1 MRNFYV
7 KKIGI
12 ALTTLAVIAAGFA
25 GCSKNDKDKTE
36 VPTPPA
42 SITLQNYSKTPA
54 LVLKKSGFENLEV
67 FSLFSSE
74 DSFEQSPNYVFGG
87 SADGAGVIKTA
98 DGGFVMMVNNE
109 DNWSVSRITLDKN
122 FKPIKGEYS
131 LNSDG
136 GQARLCSGTM
146 VTPEVHGFG
155 PLYLSAGESNV
166 EAQTH
171 SLNPLA
177 AGMQTNTLTQGFG
190 HWSAENAVPL
200 PKEAYAG
207 KTVVIIGEDADD
219 ASGGQL
225 VLYVS
230 NTVGDLNN
238 GTQYMLKR
246 TDNNQTET
254 AMTVGNTYDVEF
266 VKVENHKTITGV
278 QTQALVDP
286 LKAIKFGRV
295 EDIDYRKGSAEA
307 GREIYFNVT
316 GQAATGVNAA
326 KSRTVFGRT
335 YKLVMDANDPTKGK
349 LQCILDGDDD
359 NGPAKEFQN
368 PDNIC
373 VTKNYVYIQE
383 DSNTYGAETHDAYIY
398 QYNIA
403 TKELKVVLELD
414 HRRNDPKFGATAA
427 KGNWEYG
434 ALVDISDVVGIPDTF
449 TLSVQPH
456 TWVGEA
462 FKNKDG
468 GTKRPN
474 ESQASQV
481 VILKGLAR

>member
-1 MRNFYV
+1 M
-7 KKIGI
+7 KKIYLKNMGI
-12 ALTTLAVIAAGFA
+12 ALTATALIAAGVA
-25 GCSKNDKDKTE
+25 GCKKDNNKKTE
-36 VPTPPA
+36 EPG
-42 SITLQNYSKTPA
+42 ITLQSYSKTPA
-54 LVLKKSGFENLEV
+54 LLLKKAGFENLEV
-67 FSLFSSE
+67 YSLFSSE
-74 DSFEQSPNYVFGG
+74 DVFEQSPSYVFGG
-87 SADGAGVIKTA
+87 SADGAGLVKTA
-98 DGGFVMMVNNE
+98 DGNYVMMINNE

-122 FKPIKGEYS
+122 FKPVKGEYT

-146 VTPEVHGFG
+146 VLPEVHGFG

-171 SLNPLA
+171 SLNPLLS
-177 AGMQTNTLTQGFG
+177 GPQTNTLTPGLG

-200 PKEAYAG
+200 PKDAYAG
-207 KTVVIIGEDADD
+207 KTVVLIGEDADD

-230 NTVGDLNN
+230 NTVGDLAN

-246 TDNNQTET
+246 TDNNQIET
-254 AMTVGNTYDVEF
+254 AMTAGTAYDVEF
-266 VKVENHKTITGV
+266 VKIDNHKTITGA
-278 QTQALVDP
+278 QIQALVDP

-295 EDIDYRKGSAEA
+295 EDIDYRKGGAEN
-307 GREIYFNVT
+307 GREVYFTVT
-316 GQAATGVNAA
+316 GQAASGVNAA
-326 KSRTVFGRT
+326 KVRTVMGRV
-335 YKLVMDANDPTKGK
+335 YKLAMDANDPLKGK
-349 LQCILDGDDD
+349 LTCILDGDDD

-373 VTKNYVYIQE
+373 VTKNYVYVQE
-383 DSNTYGAETHDAYIY
+383 DSNTYGGETHDAYIY

-403 TKELKVVLELD
+403 TKEMKVALELD
-414 HRRNDPKFGATAA
+414 HRRNDPKFGATAT

-434 ALVDISDVVGIPDTF
+434 ALYDISDIIGVPDAF
-449 TLSVQPH
+449 ALSIQPH
-456 TWVGEA
+456 TWTGDA

-474 ESQASQV
+474 ESQASQIV
-481 VILKGLAR
+481 LIKGLPR

>member
-1 MRNFYV
+1 MKNLYA
-7 KKIGI
+7 KKLGLAFTASAI
-12 ALTTLAVIAAGFA
+12 AVAAFVA
-25 GCSKNDKDKTE
+25 GCGKDDDGGEETTNPVMLK
-36 VPTPPA
+36 
-42 SITLQNYSKTPA
+42 NYSATPA
-54 LVLKKSGFENLEV
+54 LLLKKAGFESIEV

-74 DSFEQSPNYVFGG
+74 DKFEQSPNYIFGG
-87 SADGAGVIKTA
+87 SADGAGVVKNP
-98 DGGFVMMVNNE
+98 DGSGYIMMVNNE
-109 DNWSVSRITLDKN
+109 DNYSVSRITLDNN
-122 FKPIKGEYS
+122 FKPVKGEYA

-136 GQARLCSGTM
+136 GQWRLCSGTM
-146 VTPEVHGFG
+146 VTPAVHGFG
-155 PLYLSAGESNV
+155 PLYLSAGESAV

-171 SLNPLA
+171 SLNPFT
-177 AGMQTNTLTQGFG
+177 AGLQSNTVTQGFS

-200 PKEAYAG
+200 PKDAYTG
-207 KTVVIIGEDADD
+207 KTVVLIGEDADD
-219 ASGGQL
+219 TSGGQL

-238 GTQYMLKR
+238 GSQYMLKR
-246 TDNNQTET
+246 TDNNQKET
-254 AMTVGNTYDVEF
+254 DIAVGTSYDVEF
-266 VKVENHKTITGV
+266 VKIENHKTLTGA
-278 QTQALVDP
+278 QIQAMVDP

-295 EDIDYRKGSAEA
+295 EDVDYRKGGGANS
-307 GREIYFNVT
+307 REIYFNVT
-316 GQAATGVNAA
+316 GQAATVANAD

-335 YKLVMDANDPTKGK
+335 YKLVMDVNDPTKGK
-349 LQCILDGDDD
+349 MECILDGDND
-359 NGPAKEFQN
+359 NGPAKDFQN

-373 VTKNYVYIQE
+373 VTNNYVYIQE

-449 TLSVQPH
+449 TLSIQPH
-456 TWVGEA
+456 TWTGNA
-462 FKNKDG
+462 FKSPDG
-468 GTKRPN
+468 GTKRPS

-481 VILKGLAR
+481 VVLKGLPR

>member
-1 MRNFYV
+1 MKNFYI
-7 KKIGI
+7 KKMGI
-12 ALTTLAVIAAGFA
+12 ALSATAIVAAGIA
-25 GCSKNDKDKTE
+25 GCKKSETPKTE
-36 VPTPPA
+36 EPG
-42 SITLQNYSKTPA
+42 IKLQSYSKTPA
-54 LVLKKSGFENLEV
+54 LLLKKSGFENLEL

-74 DSFEQSPNYVFGG
+74 DAFEQSPGFVFAG
-87 SADGAGVIKTA
+87 SADGAGAVKTA
-98 DGGFVMMVNNE
+98 DGNFVMMVNNE

-122 FKPIKGEYS
+122 FKPVKGEYT

-171 SLNPLA
+171 SLNPLIP
-177 AGMQTNTLTQGFG
+177 GMQTNTLTAGLG

-200 PKEAYAG
+200 PKDAYAG
-207 KTVVIIGEDADD
+207 KTVVLIGEDADD

-238 GTQYMLKR
+238 GSQYMLKR
-246 TDNNQTET
+246 TDGNQIET

-266 VKVENHKTITGV
+266 VKIDNHKTITGA
-278 QTQALVDP
+278 QIQALVDP

-295 EDIDYRKGSAEA
+295 EDIDYRKGMGAEG
-307 GREIYFNVT
+307 GREVYFVVT
-316 GQAATGVNAA
+316 GQAASGVNAA
-326 KSRTVFGRT
+326 KVRTVAGRG
-335 YKLVMDANDPTKGK
+335 YKLVMDANDPLKGK
-349 LQCILDGDDD
+349 LQCILDGDDV
-359 NGPAKEFQN
+359 NGPAKLFQN

-383 DSNTYGAETHDAYIY
+383 DPNGYGTETHDAYIY

-403 TKELKVVLELD
+403 TKEMKVVMELD
-414 HRRNDPKFGATAA
+414 HRRGDAKFGATAA

-434 ALVDISDVVGIPDTF
+434 ALFDVSDLIGVPDTF
-449 TLSVQPH
+449 ALAVQPH
-456 TWVGEA
+456 TWQDDA
-462 FKNKDG
+462 FKGKDG

-474 ESQASQV
+474 ERQGSQIV
-481 VILKGLAR
+481 LIKGLAR

>member
-1 MRNFYV
+1 
-7 KKIGI
+7 
-12 ALTTLAVIAAGFA
+12 
-25 GCSKNDKDKTE
+25 
-36 VPTPPA
+36 
-42 SITLQNYSKTPA
+42 
-54 LVLKKSGFENLEV
+54 
-67 FSLFSSE
+67 
-74 DSFEQSPNYVFGG
+74 
-87 SADGAGVIKTA
+87 
-98 DGGFVMMVNNE
+98 MMVNNE

-122 FKPIKGEYS
+122 FKPVKGEYA

-146 VTPEVHGFG
+146 VTPAVHGFG

-171 SLNPLA
+171 SLNPLLT
-177 AGMQTNTLTQGFG
+177 GLQTNTQTQGFG

-207 KTVVIIGEDADD
+207 KTVVLIGEDADD

-254 AMTVGNTYDVEF
+254 SMVAGNTYDVEF

-295 EDIDYRKGSAEA
+295 EDIDYRKGSAVN

-316 GQAATGVNAA
+316 GQAATSFNA
-326 KSRTVFGRT
+326 
-335 YKLVMDANDPTKGK
+335 D
-349 LQCILDGDDD
+349 
-359 NGPAKEFQN
+359 
-368 PDNIC
+368 
-373 VTKNYVYIQE
+373 
-383 DSNTYGAETHDAYIY
+383 
-398 QYNIA
+398 
-403 TKELKVVLELD
+403 
-414 HRRNDPKFGATAA
+414 
-427 KGNWEYG
+427 
-434 ALVDISDVVGIPDTF
+434 
-449 TLSVQPH
+449 
-456 TWVGEA
+456 
-462 FKNKDG
+462 
-468 GTKRPN
+468 
-474 ESQASQV
+474 
-481 VILKGLAR
+481 KGLYLDAPTNW